1 MNDRKRA
8 ESRHRWIVWDTNA
21 SFAGF
26 AEGRSRRAAGAT
38 AGKLGSSRNF
48 ETAVQSN
55 ADDAKIRG
63 WKSPSRRA
71 AMGTS
76 GVPSRSAPLAEARG
90 ATSRVFARVFASAS
104 VCP

>member
-1 MNDRKRA
+1 M
-8 ESRHRWIVWDTNA
+8 H
-21 SFAGF
+21 
-26 AEGRSRRAAGAT
+26 RSRDSPRGEADAPRERRG
-38 AGKLGSSRNF
+38 GKLGLSRNF

-76 GVPSRSAPLAEARG
+76 GVPSLSAPLAEARG